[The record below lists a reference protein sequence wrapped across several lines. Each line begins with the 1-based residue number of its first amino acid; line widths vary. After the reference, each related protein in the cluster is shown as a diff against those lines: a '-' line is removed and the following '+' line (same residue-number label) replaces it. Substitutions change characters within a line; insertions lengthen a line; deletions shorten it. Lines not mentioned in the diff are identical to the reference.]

1 MSEVLFKYRVHPGD
15 FFRNAE
21 IAKLPDPE
29 NDLEGFL
36 IWFLDDY
43 QSDERIAYI
52 NDLCMVLENQQVTP
66 VLLNEKTFYS
76 NAEIQ
81 AEIAEVETQLKDEA
95 YRNFYHL
102 LRENKIQII
111 GRDEE

>member
-21 IAKLPDPE
+21 IAKLPDPN

-52 NDLCMVLENQQVTP
+52 NDLWMLLEDQQVTP
-66 VLLNEKTFYS
+66 VQVNEKTFYS
-76 NAEIQ
+76 NGEIQ
-81 AEIAEVETQLKDEA
+81 AEIAELESQLKDEA
-95 YRNFYHL
+95 YRNFYDL

-111 GRDEE
+111 SRDEE

>member
-1 MSEVLFKYRVHPGD
+1 MNEISFKYRVHPGD

-36 IWFLDDY
+36 IWFLDSY

-52 NDLCMVLENQQVTP
+52 NDLYKLLEDKQATP
-66 VLLNEKTFYS
+66 VMLDEKTFYS

-81 AEIAEVETQLKDEA
+81 AEIAEVESQLKDEA

>member
-36 IWFLDDY
+36 IWFLDSY
-43 QSDERIAYI
+43 QSDERVAYI
-52 NDLCMVLENQQVTP
+52 NDLFMLLEDKQERP
-66 VLLNEKTFYS
+66 VILDGKTFYS

-95 YRNFYHL
+95 YRNFYLL